1 MGILVSGNFLTS
13 EGVPYTSYYLKLHS
27 FTYSYNTQILN
38 LEFKAYLNRQSL
50 NTLNNVPFQCKRQL
64 YIDSKILDDSR
75 FSIRQYI
82 YYWIRSVCPESQFS
96 NVLEPGQSSYVI
108 PEDLN
113 FLSTNIRKTDPFPVL
128 VQIDNSIQLQN
139 STFMIE
145 NWGTSDE
152 LQVAK
157 YDTQRVLY

>member
-13 EGVPYTSYYLKLHS
+13 EGVPYTTYYLKLHS
-27 FTYSYNTQILN
+27 FTYSYNTKILD
-38 LEFKAYLNRQSL
+38 LEFKAYLNKQSL

-64 YIDSKILDDSR
+64 YIDSNILDDFR

-82 YYWIRSVCPESQFS
+82 YYWIRSLCPESQFS
-96 NVLEPGQSSYVI
+96 NVFEPGQSSYVI

-113 FLSTNIRKTDPFPVL
+113 FLFTNTRKTDPLPVL
-128 VQIDNSIQLQN
+128 VRIDNSIQLKN

-145 NWGTSDE
+145 NLGTSNE
-152 LQVAK
+152 LQIAK
-157 YDTQRVLY
+157 HDTQRVLY